1 MTCVECA
8 LSALLLI
15 IVLGIFAYLLPKEAK
30 GIKSVA
36 QSIKKATGSCL
47 PQTLP
52 FKNERYG
59 SAEIK
64 VSAGYH
70 YDPAIGTYVCEV
82 LDITIEISGAN
93 PNTEFKVY
101 ANYITIYN
109 SGGTGQD
116 ASWTYLASG
125 TTDDSGNLVI
135 NTGTANPSG
144 SGGCQVIVAVV
155 DSTCDNLLIQKLP
168 QTLCS
173 RETGLRQTGFKV
185 NPEFLKMF
193 GKPIIVKNP
202 EIFKG

>member
-15 IVLGIFAYLLPKEAK
+15 IVLAIFAYLLPKEAK
-30 GIKSVA
+30 GIKSVT
-36 QSIKKATGSCL
+36 QTIKKATGSCL

-52 FKNERYG
+52 FKNEKYG
-59 SAEIK
+59 TANI
-64 VSAGYH
+64 
-70 YDPAIGTYVCEV
+70 EV
-82 LDITIEISGAN
+82 FSDFAKDVMGNDSCLVLNITVKISGAN

-101 ANYITIYN
+101 ANYITVYDT
-109 SGGTGQD
+109 GGTGQD

-135 NTGTANPSG
+135 NTGTGNPSG

-173 RETGLRQTGFKV
+173 RSVISREIHNKI

-193 GKPIIVKNP
+193 PSKPLIVKHP
-202 EIFKG
+202 EIFYG

>member
-15 IVLGIFAYLLPKEAK
+15 IVLAIFAYLLPKEAK
-30 GIKSVA
+30 GIA

-59 SAEIK
+59 TANI
-64 VSAGYH
+64 
-70 YDPAIGTYVCEV
+70 EV
-82 LDITIEISGAN
+82 FSDFAKDAMGNDSCLVLNITVKISGAN

-101 ANYITIYN
+101 ANYITVYDT
-109 SGGTGQD
+109 GGTGQD
-116 ASWTYLASG
+116 ASWTFLASG
-125 TTDDSGNLVI
+125 TTDSSGNLVI

-144 SGGCQVIVAVV
+144 SGGSQVILAVV

-173 RETGLRQTGFKV
+173 RSEGLRQAGFKV

-193 GKPIIVKNP
+193 GKPIVVKNP